1 MITPRVSRR
10 HSPLFPFTLF
20 AVAAVLIGLT
30 GFAAITRPRLQ
41 DNGASEPGLPAE
53 ESAPPVEPAMPPSE
67 PPLSPP
73 EAAPPGVW
81 MPPLRTS
88 WQWQLTQPVDQSLDV
103 AMYDVDLFETD
114 ARVITSLRARGRK
127 VICYVS
133 VGAWENWRPD
143 ANRFPEAVKGKQN
156 GWPGERWLDIR
167 RLDILAPLME
177 ARLDLCKA
185 KGFDGVEPDNVD
197 GHIADTGF
205 PLTFQD
211 QLRFNVF
218 IANAAHRRGLSVGL
232 KNDLPQVRE
241 LLPYFDW
248 AMNEECFERNRC
260 ELLAPFIEAGKAVF
274 HVEYALSPADFCSRA
289 NAMNFNSLRK
299 RLDLDAHRE
308 ACR

>member
-1 MITPRVSRR
+1 MMTQRLSPR
-10 HSPLFPFTLF
+10 HSPVLLFTLL

-30 GFAAITRPRLQ
+30 AVAAIARSRFQ
-41 DNGASEPGLPAE
+41 DDDLPEPVLPAE
-53 ESAPPVEPAMPPSE
+53 EPLPPSE
-67 PPLSPP
+67 ATAPP
-73 EAAPPGVW
+73 EAALPPPEPAPGVW
-81 MPPLRTS
+81 MPPLQTS
-88 WQWQLTQPVDQSLDV
+88 WQWQLTQPVDQSV
-103 AMYDVDLFETD
+103 NVVMFDVDLFETD
-114 ARVITSLRARGRK
+114 AQVVASLRAKGRK

-143 ANRFPEAVKGKQN
+143 ASRFPDAVKGKQN

-167 RLDILAPLME
+167 RLDILAPLLE

-205 PLTFQD
+205 PLSFQD

-232 KNDLPQVRE
+232 KNDLPQVQQ

-248 AMNEECFERNRC
+248 AMNEECFERGRC
-260 ELLAPFIEAGKAVF
+260 ELLIPFIEAGKAVF
-274 HVEYALSPADFCSRA
+274 HVEYALNSREFCPRA
-289 NAMNFNSLRK
+289 NAMNFNSLKK
-299 RLDLDAHRE
+299 RLDLDAYRE